1 MVKESRYTTVSVTND
16 LVGDQ
21 RVHKICTFLQEHGY
35 EVTLIGRKLP
45 DSLPVERSYKTR
57 RLLLIFKKGPLF
69 YAFFNIRLFFVLLFK
84 RTDVLLANDLDTL
97 WPNYLVS
104 KIKNCRLIYDSHEYF
119 TEVPELIARPKVK
132 AFWEKLE
139 RRIFPKLKTVYTV
152 NESLA
157 RMYEKKYNVPVKSVM
172 NLPFYK
178 ENPSQEKNEIF
189 TVIYQGVL
197 NKDRGLEEL
206 VSAFEHLPEFHLWI
220 LGSGDVEQHLKKQV
234 EKSDLSRQ
242 VSFFGKVPFEQLAEI
257 TSKAHLGVS
266 LEKGTNLNYHFA
278 TPNKVFDYLASG
290 LPVLASGLPEIKKI
304 VDNFQVGICIDEIK
318 PALIAEKIQWMHD
331 HPQEIKRWETN
342 ASKAAKELCWEKQ
355 RPVLEEIFLS
365 EIN

>member
-1 MVKESRYTTVSVTND
+1 MAKNPVHIAISVTND

-21 RVHKICTFLQEHGY
+21 RVHKICTFLQEHDY
-35 EVTLIGRKLP
+35 KVTLIGRQLP
-45 DSLPVERSYKTR
+45 DSLPVQRSYKIK
-57 RLLLIFKKGPLF
+57 RLVLLFKKGPLF
-69 YAFFNIRLFFVLLFK
+69 YAFFNIRLFFVLLFR
-84 RTDVLLANDLDTL
+84 RTDILLANDLDTL
-97 WPNYLVS
+97 WPNYVVS
-104 KIKNCRLIYDSHEYF
+104 KIKGCRLIYDSHEYF

-139 RRIFPKLKTVYTV
+139 KRIFPKLKTVYTV

-157 RMYEKKYNVPVKSVM
+157 RMYEGKYKVQVKSVM
-172 NLPFYK
+172 NLPVYK
-178 ENPSQEKNEIF
+178 ENPPRVKNEMF

-206 VSAFEHLPEFHLWI
+206 ISAFTHLPDFQLWI

-234 EKSDLSRQ
+234 ENSDLSRQ

-304 VDNFQVGICIDEIK
+304 VDNFQIGLCIDEIT
-318 PALIAEKIQWMHD
+318 PRLIAEKIRWMYD
-331 HPQEIKRWETN
+331 HPEAMKRWEAN
-342 ASKAAKELCWEKQ
+342 AVKAAKELCWEKQ
-355 RPVLEEIFLS
+355 IPVLEEIFIS
-365 EIN
+365 ER